1 MTIRHPV
8 MGLVSARGELL
19 RKARD
24 KLENNARGQSDGNGP
39 LPDDQD
45 R

>member
-8 MGLVSARGELL
+8 IRLVAARGELL

-24 KLENNARGQSDGNGP
+24 KLENNDVRPANPVIDG
-39 LPDDQD
+39 
-45 R
+45 